1 MASLFHRS
9 KLRRAERAPVT
20 AHGNINLVPLV
31 DILTSIV
38 FFSLLTY
45 QGAAMLALTSFD
57 LSLPPVVV
65 STPEQASKVKSEQN
79 VLNLLLAVRVDNAK
93 LTVEHSGGGGYRSE
107 IAGLG
112 PSSLDQLQTLMTQI
126 ATQYPQNHDV
136 LVIPSDDVSYDNLVH
151 VLERLRLARYS
162 GISLGTR
169 ARIASRPA
177 GGNGGGE

>member
-1 MASLFHRS
+1 MSSLFHRS
-9 KLRRAERAPVT
+9 NQRRSERAPVT

-45 QGAAMLALTSFD
+45 QGATLMALTAFD

-65 STPEQASKVKSEQN
+65 STPEQASRVKSEKD
-79 VLNLLLAVRVDNAK
+79 VLDLLLAVRLEQDRM
-93 LTVEHSGGGGYRSE
+93 TVEHSGEGGFRRQ
-107 IAGLG
+107 IAGTD
-112 PSSLDQLQTLMTQI
+112 SASLDTLQTLMTQI
-126 ATQYPQNHDV
+126 RQQYPQNADV
-136 LVIPSDDVSYDNLVH
+136 LVIPSDDVSYDTIVH

-169 ARIASRPA
+169 TRTRGASAA
-177 GGNGGGE
+177 GK